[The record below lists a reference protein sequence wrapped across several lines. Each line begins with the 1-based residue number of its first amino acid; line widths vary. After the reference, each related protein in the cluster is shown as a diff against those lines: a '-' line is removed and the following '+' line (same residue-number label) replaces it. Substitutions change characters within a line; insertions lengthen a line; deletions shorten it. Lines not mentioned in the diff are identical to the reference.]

1 MLKFIKKTSS
11 QISASI
17 KFLITPS
24 SWVKGYQ
31 EGKEKFPY
39 LKTLVMDDIDV
50 QKIAEFMTKD
60 RKSQEV
66 YKMIT
71 IIALINGAIAA
82 VPGQMAVGVWICRV
96 LEAYMAF
103 EIAKIVGFKIEKKDF
118 YKLIIATGL
127 TTVSVFWIM
136 KAFLGFFWSFT
147 GGLFVPAEILATNF
161 LGIFFWLSF
170 EEIYKFKNIKSISHK
185 KTFSIAW
192 KAIKHSYELIKAQIK
207 VIGNIGKQL
216 KKLWE
221 SIRYFL
227 NFDKNSKQLI
237 KGDVFFALCLA
248 RLLEDKCESFNG
260 PYGKVYLDAWRQS
273 YTKKLGADASC
284 VDIAKFA
291 QSHSADQME
300 GLQKPVK
307 GKTFEIL
314 EKNYENA
321 DGDTWSI
328 ELEDS
333 PNHPVVDAQMVNPLT
348 GDRINIQYKA
358 SANRSYI
365 EGTLADHPDV
375 PIIVPKGVAEKINH
389 PMVLDGNY
397 SPDELNELNDKNF
410 DNLMNVRYG
419 EFLAQGGLE
428 AGVLV
433 LAANMMPFIY
443 ARFKKQITKE
453 QFEKVLKTFIPNI
466 TAKTVHRI
474 TLLSLIGPL
483 YAFFLIAKFVGK
495 STIESIGDDEDEVEI
510 KSSDTKKPMTR
521 RDFILIFK
529 PQIT

>member
-1 MLKFIKKTSS
+1 MKSFFKNFSDKILS
-11 QISASI
+11 SI
-17 KFLITPS
+17 KFLTSPT
-24 SWVKGYQ
+24 SWVKSYQ

-50 QKIAEFMTKD
+50 QKISEFMTKD
-60 RKSQEV
+60 RKAQEV

-82 VPGQMAVGVWICRV
+82 VPGQMLVGVWICRV

-103 EIAKIVGFKIEKKDF
+103 EIAKTVGFKIELKNF
-118 YKLIIATGL
+118 YKLILATGL

-170 EEIYKFKNIKSISHK
+170 EEIHKYKNIKSISYK
-185 KTFSIAW
+185 KTFSISY

-207 VIGNIGKQL
+207 VIGNVGKQL
-216 KKLWE
+216 KKLYE
-221 SIRYFL
+221 NIKYFL
-227 NFDKNSKQLI
+227 NFEKNSKKLI
-237 KGDVFFALCLA
+237 KGDVFFALSLA
-248 RLLEDKCESFNG
+248 RLLENKCDSFNG
-260 PYGKVYLDAWRQS
+260 PFGKMYLDAWRKS
-273 YTKKLGADASC
+273 YTRQLGPDATC

-291 QSHSADQME
+291 QSHNADQMD

-307 GKTFEIL
+307 GKLFEIM
-314 EKNYENA
+314 EQQHENA
-321 DGDTWSI
+321 DGDEWTT

-333 PNHPVVDAQMVNPLT
+333 PNHPVVDAQMINNLT
-348 GDRINIQYKA
+348 GDRHNIQYKA
-358 SANRSYI
+358 SANKSYI
-365 EGTLADHPDV
+365 EGTLEDHPDV
-375 PIIVPKGVAEKINH
+375 PIVVPKGVATKVNH
-389 PMVLDGNY
+389 PMVMDGNY
-397 SPDELNELNDKNF
+397 TADTLNELNEKNF
-410 DNLMNVRYG
+410 DNLMDVRHG

-433 LAANMMPFIY
+433 LAANIMPFIY
-443 ARFKKQITKE
+443 ARFKKKISKE

-466 TAKTVHRI
+466 TAKTIHRI

-483 YAFFLIAKFVGK
+483 YAFYLIAKFVGK
-495 STIESIGDDEDEVEI
+495 STLESLDDEETEETE
-510 KSSDTKKPMTR
+510 KTKEKKKDMSR
-521 RDFILIFK
+521 RDFLLMFK
-529 PQIT
+529 PQIV

>member
-1 MLKFIKKTSS
+1 MIGFIKKISS
-11 QISASI
+11 HINASI
-17 KFLITPS
+17 KFLTSPTAWI
-24 SWVKGYQ
+24 KGYQ
-31 EGKEKFPY
+31 EGKEKFPF
-39 LKTLVMDDIDV
+39 LKSLVMDDIDV
-50 QKIAEFMTKD
+50 QKIAEFVTKD
-60 RKSQEV
+60 RKAQEV
-66 YKMIT
+66 YKIIT
-71 IIALINGAIAA
+71 IIALINGAIAL
-82 VPGQMAVGVWICRV
+82 VPGQMGVGVILCRC
-96 LEAYMAF
+96 LEAYMAY
-103 EIAKIVGFKIEKKDF
+103 EISKTVGLKVELKNFV
-118 YKLIIATGL
+118 KLILATGIV
-127 TTVSVFWIM
+127 TVSVFWFM
-136 KAFLGFFWSFT
+136 KTLLSFFFSLT

-161 LGIFFWLSF
+161 LGIFFWLAF
-170 EEIYKFKNIKSISHK
+170 EEIHKFKEIKSISTAK
-185 KTFSIAW
+185 SLSIGW
-192 KAIKHSYELIKAQIK
+192 KAIKHSYGLIKAQIK
-207 VIGNIGKQL
+207 VIGNVGTQL

-248 RLLEDKCESFNG
+248 RLLEDKCDSFNG

-273 YTKKLGADASC
+273 YNKKLGADASC

-358 SANRSYI
+358 SANKNYI

-375 PIIVPKGVAEKINH
+375 PIIVPKGVAEKVNH
-389 PMVLDGNY
+389 PMVMDGNH
-397 SPDELNELNDKNF
+397 SLGELNELNDKNF

-433 LAANMMPFIY
+433 LATNMMPFIY
-443 ARFKKQITKE
+443 ARFKKKITKD

-495 STIESIGDDEDEVEI
+495 STIESLGDEDDEEI
-510 KSSDTKKPMTR
+510 KSSETKKPMTR

>member
-1 MLKFIKKTSS
+1 
-11 QISASI
+11 
-17 KFLITPS
+17 
-24 SWVKGYQ
+24 
-31 EGKEKFPY
+31 
-39 LKTLVMDDIDV
+39 
-50 QKIAEFMTKD
+50 
-60 RKSQEV
+60 
-66 YKMIT
+66 
-71 IIALINGAIAA
+71 
-82 VPGQMAVGVWICRV
+82 
-96 LEAYMAF
+96 
-103 EIAKIVGFKIEKKDF
+103 
-118 YKLIIATGL
+118 
-127 TTVSVFWIM
+127 
-136 KAFLGFFWSFT
+136 
-147 GGLFVPAEILATNF
+147 
-161 LGIFFWLSF
+161 
-170 EEIYKFKNIKSISHK
+170 
-185 KTFSIAW
+185 
-192 KAIKHSYELIKAQIK
+192 
-207 VIGNIGKQL
+207 
-216 KKLWE
+216 
-221 SIRYFL
+221 
-227 NFDKNSKQLI
+227 
-237 KGDVFFALCLA
+237 
-248 RLLEDKCESFNG
+248 
-260 PYGKVYLDAWRQS
+260 
-273 YTKKLGADASC
+273 
-284 VDIAKFA
+284 
-291 QSHSADQME
+291 ME

-358 SANRSYI
+358 SANKNYI

-375 PIIVPKGVAEKINH
+375 PIIVPKGVAEKVNH
-389 PMVLDGNY
+389 PMVMDGNH
-397 SPDELNELNDKNF
+397 SLGELNELNDKNF

-443 ARFKKQITKE
+443 ARFKKKITKE

-495 STIESIGDDEDEVEI
+495 STIESLGDEDDEEI